1 MGLDNGLRVTR
12 TKYTEIIQELKIFS
26 DEFIERYKTDFEL
39 AYWRKC
45 WNIRNE
51 ILNYLGGRFSDA
63 YEFPVTID
71 DIDPIIQILQ
81 SYNEDNWTDSGSC
94 IWTFEE
100 MQPVLAQQVENL
112 KQLKELMQKYDLEVY
127 FYDSY

>member
-12 TKYTEIIQELKIFS
+12 TKHTETIQELKIFS

-51 ILNYLGGRFSDA
+51 ILSCLGGRFSDE

-71 DIDPIIQILQ
+71 DIDPIITILQ
-81 SYNEDNWTDSGSC
+81 TYNEDNWQDSGSC

-100 MQPVLAQQVENL
+100 MQPMLAQQVENL
-112 KQLKELMQKYDLEVY
+112 KQLKKLMQKYDLEVY